1 MLHHRRPRTDA
12 ELVRA
17 VLQGRTQQFGVLV
30 ERYQHLLHHLLLA
43 RVSRFEEA
51 EDLAQEAFLRAFR
64 RLDELEEP
72 AKFGPWLRRI
82 GENLACGAL
91 RSRRLAQT
99 AVPDWEPG
107 EEVDPEHLYLAQERR
122 DQVWAAIDRLSL
134 EQREAVLLYYLEDY
148 TQEQVAAFLD
158 ISVGATKLRLIRARA
173 ALREELAAEF
183 DQVAQAVRTRR
194 LRQGFS
200 NTVLSTLPLVPW
212 HLPVGHSL
220 LAGGRLGWTLA
231 LGVSLGLGTLG
242 TVLGLGHWQ
251 GWWSPPPAVSPQ
263 PSAPEVLAPL
273 PGQDLAQIAGEH
285 GIRIVWAPTESPAG
299 AAGMDGSLF
308 GSETLTL
315 QARARQEQA
324 LLQGQGGRLVW
335 NFDGPDAQGW
345 RAREMP
351 TGTLPPRVLSVEAR
365 DGALRIPLGVYEPGR
380 IPTVV
385 LISPEIGYDARLFD
399 RIEIR
404 LRLVPPAA
412 VRGGL
417 SLTWTTPR
425 NRSFPGQ
432 DPAPLRRLS
441 VAERLAAWERRQRG
455 ERQPR
460 FALPTRGSWI
470 YGLFWAADTAAVPLG
485 PGWQDLVVEGLH
497 EDPVMGW
504 EGDLVDL
511 RLHLR
516 LTDLRRTAAFG
527 EALDPAAFPRA
538 VEIDRILLRDA
549 HRSLAVNLDPP
560 AARARPAAGSWL
572 GNGRFYPL
580 SQPGLH
586 WPLLG
591 DLDGDGDLDL
601 VVCYPTDNATGG
613 TRKGWV
619 TALND
624 GNGRFTAGAA
634 QALSN
639 WCGRVE
645 GADLNQDGRLDL
657 VVAQGTD
664 TWLFLNQ
671 GHGVF
676 AADRVWADWLYIGRG
691 DVDGDGKVDLVLK
704 PFDEAS
710 LEQPVASRA
719 SRATL
724 FVNYGQAVFAEQ
736 ELGAPAA
743 TGWSP
748 YALDDFNGDGRA
760 ELVWSAGSVED
771 DTEQRFVVCDGYAHG
786 TWQRQVEIPRRY
798 RPDERA
804 YYLLTAPGYLG
815 DLDADGTWEL
825 GVPIAAYAE
834 SQGIIAA
841 GLKLHRPA
849 PDTRAAVWLPST
861 VHLRT
866 SVIDLQPRPV
876 PQVHD
881 LDRDGLFDPLFVDVN
896 YRQGPYLRVLRGQR
910 GDLPVEEGSYLLP
923 AEPRGWAAGD
933 LDGDGAPDVV
943 VVVEGIEG
951 AGVYVLHNG
960 AGTARAVDLASA
972 E

>member
-1 MLHHRRPRTDA
+1 MFHHRRSRTDA

-17 VLQGRTQQFGVLV
+17 VLQGHTQQFGVLV

-51 EDLAQEAFLRAFR
+51 EDLTQEAFLRAFR

-82 GENLACGAL
+82 GENLAYGAL
-91 RSRRLAQT
+91 RSRKIAQA
-99 AVPDWEPG
+99 AVPDWVPTEPD
-107 EEVDPEHLYLAQERR
+107 DPERLYVAQEQC
-122 DQVWAAIDRLSL
+122 DQIWAALDRLSL
-134 EQREAVLLYYLEDY
+134 EQREAVLLYYLENY
-148 TQEQVAAFLD
+148 TQDRVAAFLD
-158 ISVGATKLRLIRARA
+158 ISVGAVKLRLIRARA
-173 ALREELAAEF
+173 ALREELAGEL
-183 DQVAQAVRTRR
+183 DQQVAQAVRTRR

-200 NTVLSTLPLVPW
+200 GTVMSTLPLVPW
-212 HLPVGHSL
+212 HLSIGHSL
-220 LAGGRLGWTLA
+220 LAGGRLGWALA
-231 LGVSLGLGTLG
+231 LGLSIGMGTLG

-251 GWWSPPPAVSPQ
+251 GWWSPPPAASPH
-263 PSAPEVLAPL
+263 PSALALL

-285 GIRIVWAPTESPAG
+285 GIRIRWAPTEPAVPSGG
-299 AAGMDGSLF
+299 ADGSLF
-308 GSETLTL
+308 GGETLSL
-315 QARARQEQA
+315 QARARQEEA
-324 LLQGQGGRLVW
+324 LRQGQGGRLVW
-335 NFDGPDAQGW
+335 DFEGTGTQGW

-351 TGTLPPRVLSVEAR
+351 MGTLPPRVLPVEAR
-365 DGALRIPLGVYEPGR
+365 DGVLRILVGGYEPGR
-380 IPTVV
+380 VPTVV

-399 RIEIR
+399 RVEVR

-432 DPAPLRRLS
+432 DPEHLRRLS
-441 VAERLAAWERRQRG
+441 VAERQAAWERMQRG

-470 YGLFWAADTAAVPLG
+470 FGLFWAADTAAVPLG

-511 RLHLR
+511 RLHLS
-516 LTDLRRTAAFG
+516 LADLRRTATFG

-538 VEIDRILLRDA
+538 VEIDRIVLRDA

-560 AARARPAAGSWL
+560 AARARPAAGFWL

-580 SQPGLH
+580 SQPGLR

-601 VVCYPTDNATGG
+601 VVSYRTDNATGG
-613 TRKGWV
+613 TRQGWV
-619 TALND
+619 TARND

-676 AADRVWADWLYIGRG
+676 AADRIWADWLYIGRG
-691 DVDGDGKVDLVLK
+691 DVDGDGKVDLVLE

-736 ELGAPAA
+736 EVGAPAA

-760 ELVWSAGSVED
+760 ELVWHAGWVED
-771 DTEQRFVVCDGYAHG
+771 GPE
-786 TWQRQVEIPRRY
+786 
-798 RPDERA
+798 ERS
-804 YYLLTAPGYLG
+804 
-815 DLDADGTWEL
+815 E
-825 GVPIAAYAE
+825 
-834 SQGIIAA
+834 
-841 GLKLHRPA
+841 
-849 PDTRAAVWLPST
+849 
-861 VHLRT
+861 
-866 SVIDLQPRPV
+866 
-876 PQVHD
+876 
-881 LDRDGLFDPLFVDVN
+881 
-896 YRQGPYLRVLRGQR
+896 
-910 GDLPVEEGSYLLP
+910 
-923 AEPRGWAAGD
+923 
-933 LDGDGAPDVV
+933 
-943 VVVEGIEG
+943 
-951 AGVYVLHNG
+951 
-960 AGTARAVDLASA
+960 
-972 E
+972 